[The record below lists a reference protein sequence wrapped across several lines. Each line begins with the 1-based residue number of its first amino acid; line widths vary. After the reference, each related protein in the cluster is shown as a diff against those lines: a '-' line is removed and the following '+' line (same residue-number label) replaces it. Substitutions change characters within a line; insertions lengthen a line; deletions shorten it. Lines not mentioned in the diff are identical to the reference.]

1 MNLFELILKRL
12 KKSKY
17 LWLYS
22 LKVVLM
28 QMHFLILM
36 AAKIEG
42 IEIFKQKEIQEPTNV
57 DYSLNVLVDQSESEI
72 TWIKLHQMF
81 DK

>member
-1 MNLFELILKRL
+1 
-12 KKSKY
+12 
-17 LWLYS
+17 
-22 LKVVLM
+22 
-28 QMHFLILM
+28 M

-42 IEIFKQKEIQEPTNV
+42 FEKLKEKEIQEPTNV
-57 DYSLNVLVDQSESEI
+57 EYSLNSLVDQSESEI